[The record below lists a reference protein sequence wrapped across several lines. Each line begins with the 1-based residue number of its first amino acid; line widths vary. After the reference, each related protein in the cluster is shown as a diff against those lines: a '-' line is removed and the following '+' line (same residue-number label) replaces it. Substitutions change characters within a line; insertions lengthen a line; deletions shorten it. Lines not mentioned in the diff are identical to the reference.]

1 MRAQV
6 FYGPGDLRFE
16 DIPVPE
22 PEPGGLVVR
31 VEAALTCGTDVK
43 TLRRGHPVMIP
54 HVPTVFGHELAG
66 VVTAVGRGAP
76 GVKEGDRIVAANSAP
91 CGRCPLCAAN
101 RPNLCEDLL
110 FVNGAYGEYIALP
123 PRLVARNV
131 VGIGPRLAASSA
143 AFAEPLACALLGVER
158 GRVEAGMTVVIWG
171 HGPLG
176 CLLALAAGQ
185 RGARVVIVG
194 KAGWRLDRIRE
205 LGLGACVDAPSVPDM
220 VGHLRGLTG
229 GRGPDVTV
237 DATGRP
243 EVWEQ
248 AIEGVGRGGTVILFG
263 GCVPGTSV
271 RVDTRRAHY
280 EELTL
285 VGAFHHTPAM
295 IRRAVELLESKAIEP
310 AGLLTHRMGLGQVKE
325 ALALMERGETMKVL
339 VDSLAMSTR
348 NRRRMLMVAA
358 AALAGLAL
366 VRPAPDT
373 VALNAGYRF
382 QHISNGHTAHPN
394 RGFNS
399 DSGTGGVS
407 FYFK

>member
-6 FYGPGDLRFE
+6 FHGPGDLRFE
-16 DIPVPE
+16 EIPEPS

-66 VVTAVGRGAP
+66 TVSAVGRGVT
-76 GVKEGDRIVAANSAP
+76 GLREGDRVVAANSAP
-91 CGRCPLCAAN
+91 CGRCRLCAAG

-110 FVNGAYGEYIALP
+110 FVNGAYGEAIALP

-131 VGIGPRLAASSA
+131 VSIGPAVPAAHA

-158 GRVEAGMTVVIWG
+158 GRVEAGMTVAVFG

-176 CLLALAAGQ
+176 CLLALGARQ
-185 RGARVVIVG
+185 RGARVIVVG
-194 KAGWRLDRIRE
+194 KAGWRLDRVRAM
-205 LGLGACVDAPSVPDM
+205 GLGECVDARAVTDVP
-220 VGHLRGLTG
+220 GHLRAATG
-229 GRGPDVTV
+229 GRGAEVTI

-248 AIEGVGRGGTVILFG
+248 AIEAVGRGGTVVWFG
-263 GCVPGTSV
+263 GCAPGTSV

-285 VGAFHHTPAM
+285 VGAFHHTPDL
-295 IRRAVELLESKAIEP
+295 IRSAVELLAAGAIDP
-310 AGLLTHRMGLGQVKE
+310 GPLLTHHMGLGQVKE
-325 ALALMERGETMKVL
+325 ALAMMERGETMKVL
-339 VDSLAMSTR
+339 VDPTR
-348 NRRRMLMVAA
+348 
-358 AALAGLAL
+358 
-366 VRPAPDT
+366 
-373 VALNAGYRF
+373 
-382 QHISNGHTAHPN
+382 
-394 RGFNS
+394 
-399 DSGTGGVS
+399 
-407 FYFK
+407 

>member
-16 DIPVPE
+16 ELPVPE
-22 PEPGGLVVR
+22 PDPGGLVAR
-31 VEAALTCGTDVK
+31 VDAALTCGTDVK

-66 VVTAVGRGAP
+66 VVTAVGRGVS

-91 CGRCPLCAAN
+91 CGACRFCAQR

-123 PRLVARNV
+123 PRLVQRNV
-131 VGIGPRLAASSA
+131 VPIGPRLEAGTA

-158 GRVEAGMTVVIWG
+158 AGVAVGMTVAIFG

-176 CLLALAAGQ
+176 CLLAMAARQ

-194 KAGWRLDRIRE
+194 KTGWRLDHVRGM
-205 LGLGACVDAPSVPDM
+205 GLGECVDGPSVPDIPA
-220 VGHLRGLTG
+220 HLRALTA
-229 GRGPDVTV
+229 GRGPEVTV
-237 DATGRP
+237 DASGRP
-243 EVWEQ
+243 EVWER
-248 AIEGVGRGGTVILFG
+248 AIDCVGRGGTVLLFG
-263 GCVPGTSV
+263 GCAPGTSI

-295 IRRAVELLESKAIEP
+295 IRRGVDLLESGAIDP
-310 AGLLTHRMGLGQVKE
+310 GALLTRRVGLAQVRE
-325 ALALMERGETMKVL
+325 ALVSMERGETMKVL
-339 VDSLAMSTR
+339 VDPHR
-348 NRRRMLMVAA
+348 
-358 AALAGLAL
+358 
-366 VRPAPDT
+366 
-373 VALNAGYRF
+373 
-382 QHISNGHTAHPN
+382 
-394 RGFNS
+394 
-399 DSGTGGVS
+399 
-407 FYFK
+407 